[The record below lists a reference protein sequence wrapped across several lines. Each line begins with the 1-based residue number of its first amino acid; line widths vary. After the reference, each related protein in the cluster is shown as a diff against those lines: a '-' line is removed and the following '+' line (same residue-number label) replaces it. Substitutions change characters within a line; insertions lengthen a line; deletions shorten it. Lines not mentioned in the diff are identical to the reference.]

1 MSKVDCLLGLQMGD
15 EGKGKMVDLISPNYD
30 IIARFAGGNNAG
42 HTLIF
47 GGKKYVLHLIP
58 SGIFRDDCINII
70 GAGVVIDPIA
80 LVGEIKKLEEI
91 GVDVKSKLKISK
103 RAHLT
108 LPTHRLLDKASELS
122 KGDAKIGSTLKGIGP
137 TYMDKTGR
145 NGLRIGDI
153 IGGKIMDLSKKLISK
168 TLVDKYV
175 SLTDKHFNILSG
187 NEDFIKWSES
197 EYSTKEFNI
206 TEKFK
211 SEESDWFDCIS
222 YLRNYE
228 FIDSEYYINKSLK
241 ERKTVLAEGAQGSL
255 LDVDYGTYPFVTSSN
270 TTVSGVCSGL
280 GVPPSTIGN
289 VIGIFKAYTTRVG
302 SGPFPTELDNEIG
315 EKIRTIGSEVG
326 ATTGR
331 LRRCGWL
338 DLPALKYACM
348 INGVTELNIMKLD
361 VLNSFETIK
370 VCVGYNADGIFY
382 KDTIPFD
389 ISVPIDP
396 IYVELKGWMSDIS
409 SCKIFNDLPKEAKDY
424 IAFIQLEANCP
435 ITRVSVGPDRIQT
448 IMR

>member
-1 MSKVDCLLGLQMGD
+1 MKVDVLLGLQWGD
-15 EGKGKMVDLISPNYD
+15 EGKGKLVDFITPKYD
-30 IIARFAGGNNAG
+30 IISRFQGGANAG

-47 GGKKYVLHLIP
+47 DGKKYVLHLIP
-58 SGIFRDDCINII
+58 SGIFRDNCINII

-80 LVGEIKKLEEI
+80 LVEEIKTLEKI
-91 GVDVKSKLKISK
+91 GVDVRSKLKISK
-103 RAHLT
+103 RAHLI
-108 LPTHRLLDKASELS
+108 LPTHRLLDKASELA

-145 NGLRIGDI
+145 NGLRIGD
-153 IGGKIMDLSKKLISK
+153 LSFNGTSPSK
-168 TLVDKYV
+168 SLLDKYV
-175 SLTDKHFNILSG
+175 ILTNKHFDILNQ
-187 NEDFIKWSES
+187 NEEFRKWSES
-197 EYSTKEFNI
+197 EYSTKRFDT

-211 SEESDWFDCIS
+211 SEESLWFECVS
-222 YLRNYE
+222 YLRDYE
-228 FIDSEYYINKSLK
+228 FIDSEYYINKALK

-280 GVPPSTIGN
+280 GVPPSAIGN
-289 VIGIFKAYTTRVG
+289 VTGIFKAYTTRVG

-315 EKIRTIGSEVG
+315 EKIRKIGSEFG

-331 LRRCGWL
+331 PRRCGWL

-361 VLNSFETIK
+361 ILSEFETIK
-370 VCVGYNADGIFY
+370 VCVGYNVDGEFY

-389 ISVPIDP
+389 ISVPIEP
-396 IYVELKGWMSDIS
+396 IYVELKGWMKDIS
-409 SCKIFNDLPKEAKDY
+409 NCKNFNELPKEAKDY
-424 IAFIQLEANCP
+424 IAFIQLETNCP
-435 ITRVSVGPDRIQT
+435 ITRVSVGPDRVQT

>member
-1 MSKVDCLLGLQMGD
+1 MKVDVLLGLQWGD
-15 EGKGKMVDLISPNYD
+15 EGKGKLVDFITPKYD
-30 IIARFAGGNNAG
+30 IISRFQGGANAG

-47 GGKKYVLHLIP
+47 DGKKYVLHLIP
-58 SGIFRDDCINII
+58 SGIFRDNCINII

-80 LVGEIKKLEEI
+80 LVEEIKTLEEI
-91 GVDVKSKLKISK
+91 GVDVRSKLKISK
-103 RAHLT
+103 RAHLI
-108 LPTHRLLDKASELS
+108 LPTHRLLDKASEIA

-153 IGGKIMDLSKKLISK
+153 AVGLI
-168 TLVDKYV
+168 DKYKI
-175 SLTDKHFNILSG
+175 LTDKHKHILDS
-187 NEDFIKWSES
+187 NDATSLYNDSELFIE
-197 EYSTKEFNI
+197 EQTK
-206 TEKFK
+206 
-211 SEESDWFDCIS
+211 WFDAIRT
-222 YLRNYE
+222 LKDYE
-228 FIDSEYYINKSLK
+228 FIDSEYYINKALK

-280 GVPPSTIGN
+280 GVPPSAIGN
-289 VIGIFKAYTTRVG
+289 VTGIFKAYTTRVG

-315 EKIRTIGSEVG
+315 EKMRKIGSEFG

-331 LRRCGWL
+331 PRRCGWL

-361 VLNSFETIK
+361 ILSEFENIK
-370 VCVGYNADGIFY
+370 VCVGYNVDGEFY

-389 ISVPIDP
+389 ISVPIEP
-396 IYVELKGWMSDIS
+396 IYVELKGWMKDIS
-409 SCKIFNDLPKEAKDY
+409 NCKTFNELPKEAKDY
-424 IAFIQLEANCP
+424 IAFIQLETNCP
-435 ITRVSVGPDRIQT
+435 ITRVSVGPDRVQT

>member
-1 MSKVDCLLGLQMGD
+1 MKVDVLLGLQWGD
-15 EGKGKMVDLISPNYD
+15 EGKGKLVDFITPKYD
-30 IIARFAGGNNAG
+30 IISRFQGGANAG

-47 GGKKYVLHLIP
+47 DGKKYVLHLIP
-58 SGIFRDDCINII
+58 SGIFRDNCINII

-80 LVGEIKKLEEI
+80 LVEEIKTLEEI

-103 RAHLT
+103 RAHLI
-108 LPTHRLLDKASELS
+108 LPTHRLLDKASEIA

-153 IGGKIMDLSKKLISK
+153 GVGLI
-168 TLVDKYV
+168 DKYKI
-175 SLTDKHFNILSG
+175 LTDKHKHILDS
-187 NEDFIKWSES
+187 NDATSLYSDSELFIE
-197 EYSTKEFNI
+197 EQTK
-206 TEKFK
+206 
-211 SEESDWFDCIS
+211 WFDAIRT
-222 YLRNYE
+222 LKDYE
-228 FIDSEYYINKSLK
+228 FIDSEYYINKALK

-280 GVPPSTIGN
+280 GVPPSAIGN
-289 VIGIFKAYTTRVG
+289 VTGIFKAYTTRVG

-315 EKIRTIGSEVG
+315 EKMRKIGSEFG

-331 LRRCGWL
+331 PRRCGWL

-361 VLNSFETIK
+361 ILSEFETIK
-370 VCVGYNADGIFY
+370 VCVGYNVDGEFY

-389 ISVPIDP
+389 VSVNIEP
-396 IYVELKGWMSDIS
+396 IYVELKGWMKDITN
-409 SCKIFNDLPKEAKDY
+409 CKTFNELPKEAKDY
-424 IAFIQLEANCP
+424 IAFIQLETNCP
-435 ITRVSVGPDRIQT
+435 ITRVSVGPDRVQT